1 MKRTTQTLIVILTI
15 GMLQIAAGAAN
26 ASTPTCSEEMGIA
39 NHGQHI
45 VGDYVTGIGHEEMG
59 WSPAGQVGQ
68 AIAGSGAAIPGAPA
82 AKGHFLAGIA
92 PGASFCTGSS
102 NPGIHL

>member
-1 MKRTTQTLIVILTI
+1 MKRTAQMLIVGVTI
-15 GMLQIAAGAAN
+15 GVLQAAGGTAFAG
-26 ASTPTCSEEMGIA
+26 TPTCSDEMGIA

-59 WSPAGQVGQ
+59 WSPAGQVGE
-68 AIAGSGAAIPGAPA
+68 AVAGSGAAMPGAPA

-102 NPGIHL
+102 NDGIHL

>member
-1 MKRTTQTLIVILTI
+1 MKRTAQILIAT
-15 GMLQIAAGAAN
+15 MAIAGIQLVGGTAFAG
-26 ASTPTCSEEMGIA
+26 TPTCSEQLGIA

-45 VGDYVTGIGHEEMG
+45 VGDYVSGLGHEGEWPYNG
-59 WSPAGQVGQ
+59 SVGST
-68 AIAGSGAAIPGAPA
+68 IAGEGAAMPGAPA
-82 AKGHFLAGIA
+82 AHGHFGAGIA

>member
-1 MKRTTQTLIVILTI
+1 MKRTTRVAIVISAI
-15 GMLQIAAGAAN
+15 GILLVVGGTAS
-26 ASTPTCSEEMGIA
+26 ASTPTCSEQLDIA

-59 WSPAGQVGQ
+59 WTPAGQVGQ
-68 AIAGSGAAIPGAPA
+68 AVAGSGAVSPGAPA
-82 AKGHFLAGIA
+82 AHGHFLAGIA